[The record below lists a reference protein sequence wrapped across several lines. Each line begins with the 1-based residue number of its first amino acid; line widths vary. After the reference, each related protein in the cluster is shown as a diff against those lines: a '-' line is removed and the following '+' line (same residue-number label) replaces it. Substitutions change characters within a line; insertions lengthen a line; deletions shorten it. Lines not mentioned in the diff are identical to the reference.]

1 MALRDVYLF
10 PAIAEPPAFYG
21 QLLKLRGEAYEVMKA
36 SAEGEGGERIAEELM
51 DTIHAAETALRML
64 EAEGVDLG
72 EVRRMVISKNA
83 ARGYY
88 GGKA

>member
-1 MALRDVYLF
+1 M
-10 PAIAEPPAFYG
+10 I
-21 QLLKLRGEAYEVMKA
+21 KA
-36 SAEGEGGERIAEELM
+36 SAEGDGSERIAEELM

-72 EVRRMVISKNA
+72 EVRRMVIRKNA

-88 GGKA
+88 GGES